1 MGIFARRRNFARGL
15 LLSVQILAAHR
26 LRTFLS
32 ISGLLI
38 GVAAV
43 MVMVAIGKGAD
54 RRLLEHL
61 QAMGTDLI
69 IVNAAPA
76 TRVAGRPRQVPVRTE
91 LRVDDAQ
98 AIVAESAFAI
108 ASAPVVNHSVVLRR
122 EGLNRTTGLSGT
134 TADGLRIRNI
144 RAHSGRL
151 FDDVDDVEQRS
162 VAVLGPI

>member
-54 RRLLEHL
+54 RRLLEQL
-61 QAMGTDLI
+61 QAMGTDFVVI
-69 IVNAAPA
+69 SAAPA
-76 TRVAGRPRQVPVRTE
+76 ARVAGRPRQVPVYTDLRTS
-91 LRVDDAQ
+91 DAE
-98 AIVAESAFAI
+98 AIV
-108 ASAPVVNHSVVLRR
+108 
-122 EGLNRTTGLSGT
+122 
-134 TADGLRIRNI
+134 
-144 RAHSGRL
+144 
-151 FDDVDDVEQRS
+151 
-162 VAVLGPI
+162 